1 LWQTTFVF
9 FSSIFLG
16 AAGAWVM
23 ANYGSKIG
31 FVDRPNARSSHQNN
45 TPKGGGIGILV
56 GFVIAALVLGI
67 PGGFWIPA
75 ALISMLSLFGDYLH
89 ISPRLRL
96 FFQFS
101 FTIFLLLHPSIN
113 NCRSM
118 TGYLMVIPLSIY
130 VVGTAN
136 FFNFMDGI
144 DGIAGLTG
152 FVGFGLLAL
161 YGFSSGAQPPLIILN
176 LSVALGCLGYLP
188 FNLPRAKV
196 FMGDVGSV
204 LLGFLFAAIVVQM
217 SDTFL
222 IFLCLSSFLFPFYID
237 ELTTMVV
244 RIRDGQ
250 RLSRPHRRHLYQIL
264 ANEYEIAHWKVSMG
278 YCIFQLAVG
287 YSMFEIKDKG
297 VLAVL
302 SLLFLYGCIF
312 VAISLLLRKRLRLKT
327 ITN

>member
-1 LWQTTFVF
+1 LWQTTIVF

-31 FVDRPNARSSHQNN
+31 FVDRPNARSSHQSN

-56 GFVIAALVLGI
+56 GFVIASLVLGI

-75 ALISMLSLFGDYLH
+75 ALVSMLSLCGDYLH

-101 FTIFLLLHPSIN
+101 CTIFLLLYPSLN
-113 NCRSM
+113 HFRSLA
-118 TGYLMVIPLSIY
+118 GYLMVIPLSIY

-152 FVGFGLLAL
+152 FVGFGLLAF
-161 YGFSSGAQPPLIILN
+161 YGFLSGTE
-176 LSVALGCLGYLP
+176 LSLPVYNISIALGCLGFLP

-204 LLGFLFAAIVVQM
+204 LLGFLFAAIVVRM

-237 ELTTMVV
+237 EWTTMVV

-264 ANEYEIAHWKVSMG
+264 ANEYAISHWKVSTG
-278 YCIFQLAVG
+278 YCLFQLIVG
-287 YSMFEIKDKG
+287 CSMFAIKDKG
-297 VLAVL
+297 TLAVL

-312 VAISLLLRKRLRLKT
+312 TAISLLLRKRLALKT
-327 ITN
+327 NPN